1 MYAGSIPTQ
10 ASKIKTPLWRFYFGY
25 WCYLLVFLFELWSAI
40 PYNHSMIETITLTDF
55 RNHKSGRIATHGRHN
70 IIITGPN
77 GAGKTAVLEAVSML
91 SGDRGLRGAGYN
103 DIARFDGTGG
113 FSVFAALSDDSE
125 ISVYFNAGEANRRAR
140 IDGDTANLAELG
152 ARLRMVWLT
161 PREDRLFIDSG
172 AERRAFFDRL
182 VASFDAA
189 HNGRVARHAK
199 LLSERAFALK
209 SGRDAHWLDAI
220 DAQIAGTAVAIADA
234 RIKYA
239 GELNYF
245 LTGCAVS
252 VRGRVEQML
261 LDGMPAGGAEREYL
275 KYLGENRELIG
286 DKMILDGVHKSDFGV
301 FNHALKLPVHLT
313 STGQQKTV
321 LLNIILAHA
330 KLLHTK
336 TGRRPLILLDEA
348 AAHLDADAR
357 ARLFDELGQTD
368 AQVWATGLDPN
379 VFRDVPD
386 ATFVACTDGEINN
399 ILTPGK

>member
-1 MYAGSIPTQ
+1 M
-10 ASKIKTPLWRFYFGY
+10 
-25 WCYLLVFLFELWSAI
+25 
-40 PYNHSMIETITLTDF
+40 PYNRCMIETITLTDF
-55 RNHKSGRIATHGRHN
+55 RNHKSGRITTHGRHN

-77 GAGKTAVLEAVSML
+77 GAGKTAILEAVSML
-91 SGDRGLRGAGYN
+91 SGDRGLRGTGWGE
-103 DIARFDGTGG
+103 IARFDGLGG
-113 FSVFAALSDDSE
+113 FSVFARLSDDTE
-125 ISVYFNAGEANRRAR
+125 LSVYFNSGDTNRHAR

-152 ARLRMVWLT
+152 ARLRMVWVT
-161 PREDRLFIDSG
+161 PREDRLFIDGS

-182 VASFDAA
+182 VASFDAT
-189 HNGRVARHAK
+189 HNGRIARHAK

-209 SGRDAHWLDAI
+209 CGRDAKWLDAI

-245 LTGCAVS
+245 LADCAIS
-252 VRGRVEQML
+252 VRGRVEEMIL
-261 LDGMPAGGAEREYL
+261 NGAPAGGAEREYL
-275 KYLGENRELIG
+275 KYLGENRELVG

-336 TGRRPLILLDEA
+336 TGCRPLILLDEA
-348 AAHLDADAR
+348 AAHLDDAAR
-357 ARLFDELGQTD
+357 TRLFYELGQTD